1 MQLCPDI
8 LKDISVKDQE
18 GWSNMISAGHSFH
31 TQNPTNQV
39 CNLLLSAWFD
49 IVLKFCRAWKY
60 HCHALRKFSK
70 GFDRYGCSVQT
81 ISWSRTDFLYCNG
94 PQKRTKFC
102 PTPCTLHYSYSNI
115 VWKIF
120 HQKYNTSYKYD
131 HVAIQQDAEMPT
143 FNFRNAEW
151 FWDPTKMLN
160 SSSLV
165 SFR

>member
-31 TQNPTNQV
+31 SQNPTNQV

-49 IVLKFCRAWKY
+49 IVLKFCWAWKY

-102 PTPCTLHYSYSNI
+102 PTPCTLHYSYSKFSNKNTTQAI
-115 VWKIF
+115 NMIMLQSSRMQRCQHSIF
-120 HQKYNTSYKYD
+120 EMLND
-131 HVAIQQDAEMPT
+131 FEIQQKCLTHLP
-143 FNFRNAEW
+143 
-151 FWDPTKMLN
+151 
-160 SSSLV
+160 
-165 SFR
+165 